1 MKQLFEF
8 FPLIVFF
15 AVYYKS
21 DKDLYLSIAA
31 VIVATFISL
40 IAIYFKERKI
50 STMMLVSTVILVV
63 FGGLSIFLKNEIFF
77 KMKPTIINAL
87 FAIVLIGS
95 TIINKPVLKLLL
107 NSSLKLT
114 DEGWGLM
121 NKMWSSFFV
130 LLAVLNEIVWRTQT
144 TDVWVNFKVFG
155 IMGITIV
162 FTIIQIPFLKK
173 HFINQPLE
181 LQFPVILYPL
191 VPQEKP
197 PQRLRQNR
205 SLQIFLWP
213 Y

>member
-1 MKQLFEF
+1 
-8 FPLIVFF
+8 
-15 AVYYKS
+15 
-21 DKDLYLSIAA
+21 
-31 VIVATFISL
+31 
-40 IAIYFKERKI
+40 
-50 STMMLVSTVILVV
+50 
-63 FGGLSIFLKNEIFF
+63 
-77 KMKPTIINAL
+77 MKPTIINAL

-162 FTIIQIPFLKK
+162 FTIIRIPFLKK
-173 HFINQPLE
+173 HFINQP
-181 LQFPVILYPL
+181 
-191 VPQEKP
+191 
-197 PQRLRQNR
+197 
-205 SLQIFLWP
+205 
-213 Y
+213 

>member
-50 STMMLVSTVILVV
+50 STMMLVSTIILVV

-87 FAIVLIGS
+87 FAAVLIGS
-95 TIINKPVLKLLL
+95 TLINKPVLKLLL

-121 NKMWSSFFV
+121 NKMWSSFFII
-130 LLAVLNEIVWRTQT
+130 LAVLNEIVWRTQT

-162 FTIIQIPFLKK
+162 FTIIQIPLLKK
-173 HFINQPLE
+173 HFINQPYGLE
-181 LQFPVILYPL
+181 FQEDLCSRA
-191 VPQEKP
+191 PQEKH
-197 PQRLRQNR
+197 RQLLKQNKNF
-205 SLQIFLWP
+205 QIFP
-213 Y
+213 QPC